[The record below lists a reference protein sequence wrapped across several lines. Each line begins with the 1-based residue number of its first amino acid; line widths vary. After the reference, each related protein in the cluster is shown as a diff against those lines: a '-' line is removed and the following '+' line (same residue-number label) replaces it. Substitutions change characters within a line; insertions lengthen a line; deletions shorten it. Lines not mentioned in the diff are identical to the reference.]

1 MSSFE
6 ELDNKLRASS
16 IDELK
21 QIIASSDMPSDVL
34 QRAGRELEALSSMSP
49 GTAGHTNGIRY
60 IKYLLSLP
68 WNEKTEN
75 NPGLQR
81 IEAVLNESRHVS
93 QNIRERILAHLA
105 VKLLN
110 EDRKP
115 RILVV
120 DDEKI
125 ALESLAYIL
134 TGEGYEVVQ
143 AHSGADAIEKLK
155 VSGFDAILTDL
166 IMGDVDGNAVLKE
179 VRNRSADTPVI
190 MITGYATVDTAVE
203 SLRMGAF
210 HYIEKPIRL
219 DEVRGA
225 VKEALNKK
233 LPADK
238 GSVICL
244 AGGSEADRTSLGKTI
259 AEALGRKFSR
269 ISLAGIKDKSE
280 IIGESRTTDGAMPGS
295 IIEEICRTGVA
306 NPVIMLDGLDM
317 TGEHFKKGIASA
329 LLDVLDPGKNQ
340 RFIDRFLGVPF
351 NLSNVMFVVTTNN
364 AGNIQNP
371 LRDLLEIIE
380 I

>member
-1 MSSFE
+1 
-6 ELDNKLRASS
+6 
-16 IDELK
+16 
-21 QIIASSDMPSDVL
+21 MPSDVL
-34 QRAGRELEALSSMSP
+34 QRADRELEALSTMSP
-49 GTAGHTNGIRY
+49 GTAGHENEIKY
-60 IKYLLSLP
+60 IKYLVSLP
-68 WNEKTEN
+68 WNQKTEN
-75 NPGLQR
+75 NSGLQR
-81 IEAVLNESRHVS
+81 IEVVLNESRHVS
-93 QNIRERILAHLA
+93 QNIRERILAHLT

-110 EDRKP
+110 EDKKP

-155 VSGFDAILTDL
+155 VSGFDVILTDL

-179 VRNRSADTPVI
+179 VRKRSADTPVI

-203 SLRMGAF
+203 ALRMGAF

-219 DEVRGA
+219 DEVREA

-233 LPADK
+233 LPAGK
-238 GSVICL
+238 GTVICL
-244 AGGSEADRTSLGKTI
+244 AGGSEADRTALGKTI
-259 AEALGRKFSR
+259 AEALGRKFSK

-280 IIGESRTTDGAMPGS
+280 IIGEGALPGS
-295 IIEEICRTGVA
+295 IIEEICRAGAV

-317 TGEHFKKGIASA
+317 TGEHFNKGIASA

-351 NLSNVMFVVTTNN
+351 NLSNVMFIVTTNN
-364 AGNIQNP
+364 AGNIENP
-371 LRDLLEIIE
+371 LRDLLEIFE